1 MFANYYLENICSVWC
16 NCISIACWRFHL
28 NCIAHVLL
36 LVCRSLEFEPQM
48 IYQQNV
54 APAGIRPPHY
64 MKHQEQYD
72 KNIAGSTPELGT
84 RQLSAEFFG
93 QRVRRKSE
101 TCV

>member
-1 MFANYYLENICSVWC
+1 MPSPAAVGSSLI
-16 NCISIACWRFHL
+16 L
-28 NCIAHVLL
+28 PLL
-36 LVCRSLEFEPQM
+36 LCRSLEFEPQM

-64 MKHQEQYD
+64 VKHQEQYD

-84 RQLSAEFFG
+84 RQLSTEFFG

>member
-1 MFANYYLENICSVWC
+1 
-16 NCISIACWRFHL
+16 
-28 NCIAHVLL
+28 
-36 LVCRSLEFEPQM
+36 M

-84 RQLSAEFFG
+84 RQLSSEFFG